1 MIIAAAQATF
11 PTIAKELAA
20 QGNTAPAMT
29 TYINGVY
36 SMCEQVY
43 ATINGQYD
51 LYCTAWLDYSGADEY
66 AAWQEASQYLGE
78 EYALNGYAHC
88 GWIAASVF
96 CEGLRRLEGKEVTW
110 ENYIAALEEAPIK
123 NPFGGTLDF
132 ANGQRM
138 GTTAMYVV
146 KANIDAATG
155 TGWETYQPMAT
166 LDEVLAM
173 IK

>member
-1 MIIAAAQATF
+1 MHL
-11 PTIAKELAA
+11 KLKKSLAFLLCFS
-20 QGNTAPAMT
+20 MLLT
-29 TYINGVY
+29 TG
-36 SMCEQVY
+36 
-43 ATINGQYD
+43 
-51 LYCTAWLDYSGADEY
+51 
-66 AAWQEASQYLGE
+66 
-78 EYALNGYAHC
+78 
-88 GWIAASVF
+88 AASVF